1 LIKAQ
6 SFIDLLGSN
15 NTSSALGSPVLKLHS
30 GHNSLKKASND
41 VFMAVQNIIFE
52 LQEQGINLIIERIDK
67 EFMYQIQVPN
77 VKQFQGQKHS
87 ALKIKLSLSGGQLM
101 VKTGGGF
108 KQFLT
113 WLAEKKVI

>member
-6 SFIDLLGSN
+6 SFIDLLASN

>member
-1 LIKAQ
+1 
-6 SFIDLLGSN
+6 
-15 NTSSALGSPVLKLHS
+15 
-30 GHNSLKKASND
+30 
-41 VFMAVQNIIFE
+41 
-52 LQEQGINLIIERIDK
+52 
-67 EFMYQIQVPN
+67 MYQIQVPN

-108 KQFLT
+108 KEFLT